1 LALQIVG
8 RYNQAN
14 KKEIRVCFV
23 LYRWINSQ
31 TVDGREWLLRR
42 NCMLTPTQLASFMA
56 MAGLLSLCVAIAW
69 GLAGVWWVLP
79 FALIEIAGLSIAFFV
94 YSRHATDLDRVIVGE
109 EKVVVEVVDGSKR
122 SRSECP
128 NERVRIAYSQ
138 GKKSLIQL
146 RLGSNDWHIGRFV
159 PESQRE
165 ALAKEIA
172 KALGVT
178 LQPIRV

>member
-1 LALQIVG
+1 M
-8 RYNQAN
+8 
-14 KKEIRVCFV
+14 

-42 NCMLTPTQLASFMA
+42 NCMLTPTQLALFMVTA
-56 MAGLLSLCVAIAW
+56 ALLSLSVALAW

-79 FALIEIAGLSIAFFV
+79 FALIEIAGLFIAFFV
-94 YSRHATDLDRVIVGE
+94 YSRHAADLDRVIVGA

-122 SRSECP
+122 SRFECP
-128 NERVRIAYSQ
+128 NERVRIAYSR
-138 GKKSLIQL
+138 GKKSLIQM
-146 RLGSNDWHIGRFV
+146 RLDSKNWPIGRFV
-159 PESQRE
+159 PEPQRE

-178 LQPIRV
+178 LQPIRVK